1 MYFGLPKV
9 LNHVHKFVAFKINL
23 MFSELPSKVP
33 YRKKKK
39 SVKNGDIFCQW
50 QIFLPTI
57 IFYRQLFLP
66 MINF

>member
-39 SVKNGDIFCQW
+39 SVKNGDIFCFADYY
-50 QIFLPTI
+50 FLSTI
-57 IFYRQLFLP
+57 IFTDD
-66 MINF
+66 